1 MNKAFAEIDPIY
13 FEYAQKYLGRFMPIT
28 REELIDLLQY
38 CEIRRF
44 DKRVVIVR
52 EGEID
57 NYLNL
62 VVKGLIRKYLPVK
75 KNEVILQL
83 ATEGHVVQSEISY
96 LTQTPSMVILET
108 LEPTILLSLTYDK
121 MEEALDK
128 FPKGERLGRLILA
141 GMFIKKD
148 DNRYNRL
155 LKSTRERFFDYI
167 DHHPHML
174 QRVPQKYLASYL
186 QIKPETFSR
195 LKALISKRKKIETV
209 HKKT

>member
-1 MNKAFAEIDPIY
+1 MNKAFADIDPVYID
-13 FEYAQKYLGRFMPIT
+13 YAQKYLGRFMPIT

-38 CEIRRF
+38 CEMRKF

-62 VVKGLIRKYLPVK
+62 VVKGLVRKYLPVR

-96 LTQTPSMVILET
+96 LTKTPSMVVLET
-108 LEPTILLSLTYDK
+108 LEPTILVSLTYDK
-121 MEEALDK
+121 MEEALDR
-128 FPKGERLGRLILA
+128 FPKGERLGRMILS

-148 DNRYNRL
+148 ENRYNRL
-155 LKSTRERFFDYI
+155 SKSTRERFFEYI
-167 DHHPHML
+167 DHHQHML

-186 QIKPETFSR
+186 QMKPETFSR
-195 LKALISKRKKIETV
+195 LKALLSKRGK
-209 HKKT
+209 

>member
-1 MNKAFAEIDPIY
+1 MNKAFTEIDPVY

-38 CEIRRF
+38 CEIRKF
-44 DKRVVIVR
+44 DKRRIIVH

-62 VVKGLIRKYLPVK
+62 VVKGLVRKYLPVK
-75 KNEVILQL
+75 KSEVTLQL

-96 LTQTPSMVILET
+96 LTKTPSMVILET
-108 LEPTILLSLTYDK
+108 VEPTILVSLTHDK

-128 FPKGERLGRLILA
+128 FSKGERLGRLILT

-155 LKSTRERFFDYI
+155 LKTTRERFFEYI
-167 DHHPHML
+167 EHHPHML

-195 LKALISKRKKIETV
+195 LKALFANRKK
-209 HKKT
+209 

>member
-1 MNKAFAEIDPIY
+1 MNKAFADIDPILLD
-13 FEYAQKYLGRFMPIT
+13 YAQKYIGRFMPIT
-28 REELIDLLQY
+28 REELIELLQY

-44 DKRVVIVR
+44 DKRTVIVR

-62 VVKGLIRKYLPVK
+62 VVKGLIRKYLPLK
-75 KNEVILQL
+75 KDEVILQL
-83 ATEGHVVQSEISY
+83 ATEGHVVQSEISF
-96 LTQTPSMVILET
+96 LTRKPSMVVLET

-121 MEEALDK
+121 MEEALDR
-128 FPKGERLGRLILA
+128 FPKGERLGRMILY

-148 DNRYNRL
+148 ENRYNRL
-155 LKSTRERFFDYI
+155 SKSTRQRFFDYI
-167 DHHPHML
+167 DHHQHML

-195 LKALISKRKKIETV
+195 LKALLAKRQK
-209 HKKT
+209 

>member
-1 MNKAFAEIDPIY
+1 MNKAFAEIDPVY
-13 FEYAQKYLGRFMPIT
+13 FDYAQKYLGRFMPIS
-28 REELIDLLQY
+28 RQELIDLLQY
-38 CEIRRF
+38 CEIRKF
-44 DKRVVIVR
+44 DKRAVIVR

-62 VVKGLIRKYLPVK
+62 VVKGLVRKYVPVK

-96 LTQTPSMVILET
+96 LTRTPSMVVLET
-108 LEPTILLSLTYDK
+108 LEPTILVSLTYDK

-128 FPKGERLGRLILA
+128 FPKGERLGRMILS

-148 DNRYNRL
+148 ENRYNRL
-155 LKSTRERFFDYI
+155 SKSTRERFFEYI
-167 DHHPHML
+167 DHHQHML

-195 LKALISKRKKIETV
+195 LKALLSKRGK
-209 HKKT
+209 

>member
-1 MNKAFAEIDPIY
+1 MNKAIADIDPIL
-13 FEYAQKYLGRFMPIT
+13 FDYAQKYLGRFMPIT
-28 REELIDLLQY
+28 REELIELLQY

-44 DKRVVIVR
+44 DKRTVIVR

-62 VVKGLIRKYLPVK
+62 VVKGLIRKYLPLK
-75 KNEVILQL
+75 KDEVILQL
-83 ATEGHVVQSEISY
+83 ATEGHVVQSEISF
-96 LTQTPSMVILET
+96 LTRKPSMVVLET

-121 MEEALDK
+121 MEEALDR
-128 FPKGERLGRLILA
+128 FPKGERLGRMILY

-148 DNRYNRL
+148 ENRYNRL
-155 LKSTRERFFDYI
+155 SKSTRQRFFDYI
-167 DHHPHML
+167 DHHQHML

-195 LKALISKRKKIETV
+195 LKALLAKRQK
-209 HKKT
+209 

>member
-1 MNKAFAEIDPIY
+1 MNSSFAHIDPAYID
-13 FEYAQKYLGRFMPIT
+13 YAQKYLARFMPIS
-28 REELIDLLQY
+28 RDELFDLLQY

-44 DKRVVIVR
+44 DKRTIIVR

-62 VVKGLIRKYLPVK
+62 VVKGLIRKYVPVK

-83 ATEGHVVQSEISY
+83 ATEGHVVQSEISF
-96 LTQTPSMVILET
+96 LTQTPSLVVLET
-108 LEPTILLSLTYDK
+108 LEPTILVSLTYAK

-128 FPKGERLGRLILA
+128 FSKGEKLGRMILQ

-148 DNRYNRL
+148 ENRYNRL
-155 LKSTRERFFDYI
+155 LKSTRQRFIEYME
-167 DHHPHML
+167 HHPHML
-174 QRVPQKYLASYL
+174 QRIPQKYLASYL

-195 LKALISKRKKIETV
+195 LKALMAKQKK
-209 HKKT
+209 

>member
-1 MNKAFAEIDPIY
+1 MNKAFADIDPILLD
-13 FEYAQKYLGRFMPIT
+13 YAQKYLGRFMPIT
-28 REELIDLLQY
+28 REELIELLQY

-44 DKRVVIVR
+44 DKRTVIVR

-75 KNEVILQL
+75 KDEVILQL
-83 ATEGHVVQSEISY
+83 ATEGHVVQSEISF
-96 LTQTPSMVILET
+96 LTRKPSMVVLET

-121 MEEALDK
+121 MEEALDR
-128 FPKGERLGRLILA
+128 FPKGERLGRMILY

-148 DNRYNRL
+148 ENRYNRL
-155 LKSTRERFFDYI
+155 SKSTRQRFFDYI
-167 DHHPHML
+167 DHHQHML

-195 LKALISKRKKIETV
+195 LKALLAKRQK
-209 HKKT
+209 

>member
-38 CEIRRF
+38 CEIRKF
-44 DKRVVIVR
+44 DKRTIIVKER
-52 EGEID
+52 EID

-62 VVKGLIRKYLPVK
+62 VVKGLVRKYLPVK

-96 LTQTPSMVILET
+96 LTRTPSMVVLET
-108 LEPTILLSLTYDK
+108 LEPTILVSLTYDK

-148 DNRYNRL
+148 ENRYNRL
-155 LKSTRERFFDYI
+155 LKSTRERFFEYI
-167 DHHPHML
+167 EYHPHML
-174 QRVPQKYLASYL
+174 QRVSQKYLASYL

-195 LKALISKRKKIETV
+195 LKAMMAKRKK
-209 HKKT
+209 

>member
-1 MNKAFAEIDPIY
+1 MNKTFADIDPAY
-13 FEYAQKYLGRFMPIT
+13 FDYAQKYLGRFMPIT

-38 CEIRRF
+38 CEIREF
-44 DKRVVIVR
+44 DKRKVLVHQ
-52 EGEID
+52 GEVD
-57 NYLNL
+57 NYLNM
-62 VVKGLIRKYLPVK
+62 VVKGLVRKYLPVG

-96 LTQTPSMVILET
+96 LTRTPSMVILET
-108 LEPTILLSLTYDK
+108 LEPTMLVSLTYDK

-128 FPKGERLGRLILA
+128 FSKGERLGRLILT

-155 LKSTRERFFDYI
+155 SKSTRERFFDYL

-195 LKALISKRKKIETV
+195 LKALLAKRRK
-209 HKKT
+209 